1 MLFGLLDDDTSLY
14 EDPAKM
20 ALFGAGLGL
29 ANSRGVTGADFLR
42 DAITGAGQGYGAYQ
56 QTRLQQA
63 QMESERKKQELENL
77 YKMAQIRKMQY
88 EMQEPQR
95 AQTQEQQKQQMLR
108 EQLQGLGLPEE
119 QERLLIAQSLLNPSA
134 AATELG
140 EIRNERLRNKTTQ
153 ALQAF
158 MQKQGFEPELQN
170 LAMEIIGNSG
180 DNVKAGYEAAKSWL
194 DKYGAEAKG
203 ADKTVDLQMFASTIQ
218 TPWDTTGNVKQT
230 AMSMLQRGQSVNAAL
245 DYIKAMRESMKP
257 TEDDNMKMS
266 SSGSSII
273 YKNLPAVQKNGLWYR
288 PDGTLLPG
296 GGSYIKAADGKG
308 LIFRTND
315 EAQKKVYGA
324 GLGINI
330 LNNFAQAITNKA
342 ESIGGLGN
350 VGIKLDTF
358 TDAEEL
364 AELRTQ
370 YIEVLMSLKTSYELG
385 ALTGPDTEIL
395 EGAIKDPT
403 SLGSQTA
410 QSLLK
415 SLMVIQKR
423 MANEFA
429 TYAKKL
435 NQDPRQ
441 LLESEYQQIETTDLG
456 LTPLTQL
463 TPRSPQ
469 GAAGR
474 AGATGGIKTGSPALQ
489 RALEERQRKEAQLN
503 YGQ

>member
-29 ANSRGVTGADFLR
+29 VNSRGVTGADFLR

-77 YKMAQIRKMQY
+77 YKMAQIRKMQF
-88 EMQEPQR
+88 EMQGPQR
-95 AQTQEQQKQQMLR
+95 AQTEEQQKQQMLR

-140 EIRNERLRNKTTQ
+140 EIRNERDRNKTTQ

-180 DNVKAGYEAAKSWL
+180 ENVKAGYEAAKSWL

-218 TPWDTTGNVKQT
+218 APWDTTGNVKQT

-257 TEDDNMKMS
+257 TEDEGMKIS
-266 SSGSSII
+266 NNGTIT
-273 YKNLPAVQKNGLWYR
+273 YKNLPATKGKDGLWYR
-288 PDGTLLPG
+288 PDGTLLPA
-296 GGSYIKAADGKG
+296 GGSYTKAADGKG
-308 LIFRTND
+308 LIFKPNEKADT
-315 EAQKKVYGA
+315 KVYGA
-324 GLGINI
+324 GIGIN
-330 LNNFAQAITNKA
+330 LVGALADQITEKQKF
-342 ESIGGLGN
+342 LGVFGAN
-350 VGIKLDTF
+350 TKVNTIFKS
-358 TDAEEL
+358 EEL
-364 AELRTQ
+364 AELQAR
-370 YIEVLMSLKTSYELG
+370 YIELLMNLKTQYELG
-385 ALTGPDTEIL
+385 AITGPDMDIL
-395 EGAIKDPT
+395 NKAVADPT
-403 SLGSQTA
+403 GWTF
-410 QSLLK
+410 QSTTSMLK
-415 SLMVIQKR
+415 RLEALRER
-423 MANEFA
+423 MQQEFILNA
-429 TYAKKL
+429 RKLNHNPEQLFQGTYAASSIGTL
-435 NQDPRQ
+435 NLDP
-441 LLESEYQQIETTDLG
+441 LVT
-456 LTPLTQL
+456 
-463 TPRSPQ
+463 PQ
-469 GAAGR
+469 GQAGR

-489 RALEERQRKEAQLN
+489 RAREERERKQSQLN